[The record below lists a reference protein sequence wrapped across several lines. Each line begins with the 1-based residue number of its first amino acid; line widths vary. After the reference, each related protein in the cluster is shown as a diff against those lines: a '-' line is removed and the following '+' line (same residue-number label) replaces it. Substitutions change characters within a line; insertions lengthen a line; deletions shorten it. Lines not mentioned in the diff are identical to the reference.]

1 MTSSFLTSIWLTY
14 FLFVT
19 KVALKNLHFCN
30 NLSGRT
36 VCLIFVFHAFS
47 SDFKCVLHDKIV
59 QCRFLIRIPLLL
71 ENLLFSFDEWYI
83 WMAVAINIARIV
95 LIGKI
100 FLNKAK
106 YTHLFKSVS
115 YRLKKWSCRR
125 KSNDLWFKQLSL
137 FRSSFSLSA

>member
-1 MTSSFLTSIWLTY
+1 MNITRDTPTTYPHKKIKQNGKHANKTLCFSCNKKKMTSSFLTSNWLTY

-30 NLSGRT
+30 NLGGQT

-47 SDFKCVLHDKIV
+47 SDFKCVLHNKIV

-83 WMAVAINIARIV
+83 WMAVAINIARLV

-100 FLNKAK
+100 FLN
-106 YTHLFKSVS
+106 
-115 YRLKKWSCRR
+115 
-125 KSNDLWFKQLSL
+125 
-137 FRSSFSLSA
+137 